1 MNAFDRALAI
11 TLAHEGGVSNHAA
24 DRGGLTKWGVTQ
36 GAYDRWRARTGQAP
50 RPVTEMSEAEMR
62 AIYLEE
68 YWRPARCEDLPEEL
82 ALVVFD
88 MAVNSGVERATR
100 ALQRV
105 LRVTVDG
112 VAGPETISAAHEA
125 GPTVALAFLKA
136 RAALYR
142 DIVRDDPSQVVF
154 LAGWIN
160 RLLEQAWRH
169 A

>member
-1 MNAFDRALAI
+1 MTPFDRALAI

-50 RPVTEMSEAEMR
+50 RPVTEMTDAEMR
-62 AIYLEE
+62 AVYLDD
-68 YWRPARCEDLPEEL
+68 YWMPARCDELPEEL
-82 ALVVFD
+82 AAVVFD
-88 MAVNSGVERATR
+88 MAVNSGVDRAVRTLQR
-100 ALQRV
+100 ALGV
-105 LRVTVDG
+105 PADG
-112 VAGPETISAAHEA
+112 VVGPETLSAAHQA
-125 GPTVALAFLKA
+125 GPYVALTFLKH